1 MIKTKITLQNLEN
14 FLFSLADDL
23 RAKMDANEYKYYIIG
38 LIFLKRLSDEFIKA
52 KENVRIYQKCNEMK

>member
-1 MIKTKITLQNLEN
+1 MKQKITLQNLEN

-38 LIFLKRLSDEFIKA
+38 LIF
-52 KENVRIYQKCNEMK
+52 